1 MYALTGAV
9 DGDLAL
15 RFMLA
20 LALGFLI
27 GLERES
33 AYIANRTVRFGG
45 VRTFPILSL
54 LGFSCGWLHQFGVVW
69 ILPAG
74 LLAVLALTGLSYA
87 DKLRRGLVGATSE
100 SAALLVF
107 VIGAMTL
114 LADIRL
120 AMALGVIST
129 LLLSEKAA
137 LEAFVENLDKVEFLA
152 TLRFLLVTFIIYPA
166 LPNRDFTSYHLN
178 PANIWR
184 LVILVSS
191 IGFVGY
197 FLVKQFGQRAG
208 LWLSGLLG
216 GIVSSTAV
224 SIAAGRMAQ
233 SQPARAPEA
242 LQAALLAGS
251 VMYVRVLV
259 LIGILNYDLA
269 VALRWKFAVLAGAGV
284 LLALSAARRPA
295 AESPS
300 PVQPSVRNPF
310 ELRPALVFALL
321 FVALTM
327 LTGFIKTQF
336 GAAGVLSLAGLTG
349 LVDVDPFILSLAQ
362 QPAGGTPLVVR
373 AILVAV
379 LSNTLVKGVYFGAQ
393 ARTLWRGAL
402 LRYALWGLLHL
413 PLLWFL

>member
-1 MYALTGAV
+1 
-9 DGDLAL
+9 
-15 RFMLA
+15 MLDPLFTA
-20 LALGFLI
+20 
-27 GLERES
+27 EVQE
-33 AYIANRTVRFGG
+33 ANAGTR
-45 VRTFPILSL
+45 
-54 LGFSCGWLHQFGVVW
+54 
-69 ILPAG
+69 LPFRPN
-74 LLAVLALTGLSYA
+74 
-87 DKLRRGLVGATSE
+87 K
-100 SAALLVF
+100 
-107 VIGAMTL
+107 MQ
-114 LADIRL
+114 
-120 AMALGVIST
+120 
-129 LLLSEKAA
+129 
-137 LEAFVENLDKVEFLA
+137 
-152 TLRFLLVTFIIYPA
+152 II
-166 LPNRDFTSYHLN
+166 
-178 PANIWR
+178 
-184 LVILVSS
+184 
-191 IGFVGY
+191 
-197 FLVKQFGQRAG
+197 
-208 LWLSGLLG
+208 
-216 GIVSSTAV
+216 
-224 SIAAGRMAQ
+224 
-233 SQPARAPEA
+233 
-242 LQAALLAGS
+242 ALLAGS